1 MGSRFQ
7 GMKRRLFPRSRSDL
21 GAGRPTF
28 AVHRADR
35 TSPKFAATTGR
46 VDGHRGIGCGSEG
59 LAAADVMLAPEKGTG

>member
-7 GMKRRLFPRSRSDL
+7 GMKRRLFLRSRGDL

-28 AVHRADR
+28 AVRAGR
-35 TSPKFAATTGR
+35 ASPRFAATTGR
-46 VDGHRGIGCGSEG
+46 VDGHRGIGCESEG